1 VEPASDADVSGSS
14 LSTEAG
20 QAVPVA
26 FVSSHASH
34 GGSERYL
41 ALLLK
46 CLDPAWI
53 STVVCLD
60 EGPLVDELSAQGLPV
75 EVIATGP
82 RAADVFTS
90 ARRLRRSLARAG
102 SAVVH
107 ANGVKAALVAVAA
120 TAGTRVPV
128 IWIKHDVARDGWQ
141 AQLIAH
147 RSARIIGVSTFVTAA
162 FKGRARSKV
171 EVLHPQIPRPDVEP
185 APARRLVLGLF
196 GPDEPEAV
204 VALVGRLDPF
214 KGQADLIASA
224 PAVLEA
230 APGTRFLLVGGEDPA
245 HPGTGEALRR
255 SAVANGVEHAVRF
268 TGHRADAAA
277 LIAGSDLVVLA
288 GGANDRGI
296 GREGFPFV
304 GLEALALG
312 TAIVGYAHGGLPE
325 QVGECGALV
334 DSGDRRAL
342 ADTVVRLVS
351 DATARE
357 RLARCGKRRFQ
368 SRYELSTLPRELAER
383 YRLAAAGR

>member
-1 VEPASDADVSGSS
+1 VEPASDVDVSGSR
-14 LSTEAG
+14 LPTEVG

-41 ALLLK
+41 SLLLE
-46 CLDPAWI
+46 CLEPAWI

-60 EGPLVDELSAQGLPV
+60 EGPLVGKLRAQSLPV
-75 EVIATGP
+75 EVIATGT
-82 RAADVFTS
+82 RAADVFT
-90 ARRLRRSLARAG
+90 AAKRLRRSLARAG

-120 TAGTRVPV
+120 TAGTRIPV
-128 IWIKHDVARDGWQ
+128 IWIKHDIARDGRQ

-147 RSARIIGVSTFVTAA
+147 RCARIIGVSAFVTSI
-162 FKGRARSKV
+162 FKGRTRAKV

-185 APARRLVLGLF
+185 APARRLVLDLF
-196 GPDEPEAV
+196 RPDEPEAV

-214 KGQADLIASA
+214 KGQADLIACA

-230 APGTRFLLVGGEDPA
+230 APRTRFLLVGGDDPA
-245 HPGTGEALRR
+245 HPGTGEALQR
-255 SAVANGVEHAVRF
+255 SAVESGVEHAVRF

-277 LIAGSDLVVLA
+277 LISGSDLVVLA
-288 GGANDRGI
+288 GGANHRGI

-312 TAIVGYAHGGLPE
+312 TAVVGYAHGGLPE

-342 ADTVVRLVS
+342 AGTIVRLVS

-357 RLARCGKRRFQ
+357 RLARCGEQRFH

-383 YRLAAAGR
+383 YRLAAAGT